1 MIETDNGLYVAKL
14 TSLLDREATDSKK
27 ASIVTERKQE
37 KYDEVLKGW
46 KEDTKIK
53 VVKKEWKKVDFKDQ
67 GITITTSNTSDT
79 GSDTGS
85 DSGSDSGSEAGSDAG
100 SDSGSN

>member
-14 TSLLDREATDSKK
+14 KSLLDREATDSKK

-67 GITITTSNTSDT
+67 GITITTSKTSDT
-79 GSDTGS
+79 GTSFPSTFLPAKVRTTS
-85 DSGSDSGSEAGSDAG
+85 ISSSSA
-100 SDSGSN
+100 N

>member
-1 MIETDNGLYVAKL
+1 MSTSPNSDLIAAADALVNEGDVTEVIETDNGLYVAKL

-53 VVKKEWKKVDFKDQ
+53 VVK
-67 GITITTSNTSDT
+67 I
-79 GSDTGS
+79 
-85 DSGSDSGSEAGSDAG
+85 
-100 SDSGSN
+100 

>member
-1 MIETDNGLYVAKL
+1 MRLQTAK
-14 TSLLDREATDSKK
+14 RQAF
-27 ASIVTERKQE
+27 VTERKQE

-67 GITITTSNTSDT
+67 GITITTSKTSDT

-85 DSGSDSGSEAGSDAG
+85 DSGSDAGSDAG
-100 SDSGSN
+100 ADSGSN